1 MTKAL
6 LSLDDLDAVAAADEA
21 HEFEFILPDGSGSS
35 LFLHVVGANSPRVK
49 AVEFEIGN
57 AYRKKEAMKAAQ
69 RQPSKEIARIE
80 DDVATIHKLA
90 AARIVG
96 WRGLKEEFSPENAL
110 RLVSINPEIANQVTE
125 ISNNLALFT
134 KVSPKG

>member
-1 MTKAL
+1 MAKM

-21 HEFEFILPDGSGSS
+21 HEFEFTLPDGEGSG
-35 LFLHVVGANSPRVK
+35 LFLQVVGANSPRVK

-69 RQPSKEIARIE
+69 RTGSKEISRIE
-80 DDVATIHKLA
+80 DDVATVHKLA

-96 WRGLKEEFSPENAL
+96 WRGLKEEFTPEIAL
-110 RLVSINPEIANQVTE
+110 RLVSINPEVANQVTE
-125 ISNNLALFT
+125 VSNNLALFT
-134 KVSPKG
+134 KASPKV